1 MDKTLQT
8 FPPPPVRQ
16 AQNRAKKFFFLLVG
30 MGMVFLVSVIL
41 FDKLFMPMA
50 VRHNDDRLVPEV
62 VGLSVDS
69 ATSVLKTVDLGIA
82 IVGEEFSA
90 AHPAGGIISQL
101 PPQGMRVREGRL
113 IKVSVSKGSR
123 KLTVPNLIGMSRR
136 PAELLLLD
144 YGLYVGE
151 IVEVDT
157 GGVPKGTVLG
167 SFPLPGAGVAPQSRV
182 TLTVA
187 AGGYEPDSTVVPN
200 VIGRNV
206 EEAKKRIAASGLEL
220 GKIDYEDDELV
231 LPGTVLEQEPAP
243 GTTVRKGEKVKL
255 KAARSE

>member
-1 MDKTLQT
+1 VDKTLET
-8 FPPPPVRQ
+8 FPPPVRQ
-16 AQNRAKKFFFLLVG
+16 AQNRAKKFFLLLVG
-30 MGMVFLVSVIL
+30 LGAAFLVFILL
-41 FDKLFMPMA
+41 FDKLFMPLA
-50 VRHNDDRLVPEV
+50 VRHDDDRLVPAV

-69 ATSVLKTVDLGIA
+69 ATSALKTVDLGIA

-157 GGVPKGTVLG
+157 AGVAKGTVLG
-167 SFPLPGAGVAPQSRV
+167 TFPPPGAGVAPQSRV

-187 AGGYEPDSTVVPN
+187 AGGVEPDSTVVPN
-200 VIGRNV
+200 VVGRNV
-206 EEAKKRIAASGLEL
+206 EEAKKRIAAFGLQV
-220 GKIDYEDDELV
+220 GKIDWEDDELV
-231 LPGTVLEQEPAP
+231 LPGTVLQQEPP
-243 GTTVRKGEKVKL
+243 GGVTVRKGEKVKL
-255 KAARSE
+255 SVSRSE